1 MPQARLPDINTAY
14 ITYRREV
21 ISSLKS
27 RNYSACFGSLYALN
41 GLLPVEYRVKI
52 SSIDYEEKTRQDI
65 FVICK
70 FCKIELDFKTIKVF
84 DLLLPLVNSVLSAN
98 THERIWVC
106 TACNKN
112 NRLEQT
118 DMKQKILS
126 EPYFLRI
133 VPKPPQRK
141 DGLMD
146 RSTYHSKIAVWIW
159 TFLDELEERMAQF
172 RDDNWSKGDES
183 ESLDFGDTGEET
195 DAD

>member
-1 MPQARLPDINTAY
+1 
-14 ITYRREV
+14 
-21 ISSLKS
+21 
-27 RNYSACFGSLYALN
+27 
-41 GLLPVEYRVKI
+41 
-52 SSIDYEEKTRQDI
+52 
-65 FVICK
+65 
-70 FCKIELDFKTIKVF
+70 
-84 DLLLPLVNSVLSAN
+84 
-98 THERIWVC
+98 
-106 TACNKN
+106 
-112 NRLEQT
+112 
-118 DMKQKILS
+118 MKQKILS